1 MNNKYLFFICFFV
14 YSANINASEW
24 QKLNEYIDGA
34 TKFNANESKERF
46 QQLAEQ
52 KNTDRNIS
60 FDEQKELIT
69 LNSKIKNQMALF
81 IGQIE
86 STVVA
91 QFRDAIQ
98 NKQLSTVEKH
108 LNTNLTFSKVSEIQ
122 SVFLNTINGIKYGE
136 SSQFTIKNASSSQFI
151 KDFNSYLQNF
161 KKIDYVDF
169 RIVNIINGNNNSA
182 DKIQAVGKI
191 DIRGLNKNNKGR
203 ADKIETNLTFDVKG
217 DVAKIREFAIVT
229 ALTSH
234 IERSPAFLNTASN
247 SGFNSGKTYQ
257 RLEALRR
264 GGYGL
269 ATEDFD
275 NDGEL
280 DAFVGNYGNS
290 TLWKSKNGTYSKVSA
305 PEIEKITLAKAAAFA
320 DFDNDGWKDLFIT
333 RFAADKLVGD
343 VLVFKNIKGQFTEV
357 KNAFPSQI
365 LRDYAMPAA
374 IADFN
379 NDGLLDVYVGFPGSK
394 DFSAGASTPTPL
406 GVHGLFINKGK
417 FQFQDKTQNISNYKS
432 SVMPHGAIAS
442 DFDLDGNVDL
452 LLMDDQTNLSPIYK
466 NNGKGQL
473 NLNNSQMQ
481 IANHAYGMGIATG
494 DFNQDGLPDYVISN
508 ATFSAQN
515 RLEHIYNRRALSDQK
530 AMNDGIRLFMNSG
543 NGRFSEATSVSGLN
557 DPGEAAGGVTVIDY
571 DNDGLQ
577 DIYLVNG
584 LWSGSD
590 RNSTIDSLFAV
601 GTVNNVV
608 MQDHLQDGMGDSTPR
623 GTRSLYMRALL
634 EAKTRNGKTYSFAGY
649 QRNRL
654 FKNLGNGKFLEV
666 GYLEG
671 VDSMADGYMSAI
683 ADINRDGK
691 ADLVLRNC
699 DPGALDNTF
708 APVEIFQN
716 RHANTSAVWISL
728 KGKKSNSLGVGA
740 KLFATINGKNHYR
753 EMIANNSAMQG
764 EIASHFGLGTAR
776 KIDKL
781 VVKWPSG
788 ITNTYTDLASGRHTL
803 EEQAESIATN

>member
-1 MNNKYLFFICFFV
+1 MNNKYLFFICFFI
-14 YSANINASEW
+14 YTANVNASEW

-34 TKFNANESKERF
+34 TKFNEKESNERMK
-46 QQLAEQ
+46 QLAEN
-52 KNTDRNIS
+52 KNSDRFGTFEDQQEFAI
-60 FDEQKELIT
+60 
-69 LNSKIKNQMALF
+69 LNTKIKYQRELF
-81 IGQIE
+81 IGKIE
-86 STVVA
+86 STVIA

-98 NKQLSTVEKH
+98 NKKMDTISKH
-108 LNTNLTFSKVSEIQ
+108 LNKGLSSSNVSEIKAL
-122 SVFLNTINGIKYGE
+122 FLNTVDGIKYGE
-136 SSQFTIKNASSSQFI
+136 GSQFTIKNSTSSQFI

-161 KKIDYVDF
+161 EKIDYVDF
-169 RIVNIINGNNNSA
+169 RLVNVLNGNNTSENSLQT
-182 DKIQAVGKI
+182 IGKI
-191 DIRGLNKNNKGR
+191 DIRGLNKNNKAR
-203 ADKIETNLTFDVKG
+203 ADKIETQLTFDIVG
-217 DVAKIREFAIVT
+217 EVAKIREFAITT
-229 ALTSH
+229 AQTSQLD
-234 IERSPAFLNTASN
+234 RNPAFVNTAAN
-247 SGFNSGKTYQ
+247 SGFNAGKTYQ

-290 TLWKSKNGTYSKVSA
+290 TLWKSKNGTYSQISA

-333 RFAADKLVGD
+333 RFSADKLVGD
-343 VLVFKNIKGQFTEV
+343 VLVFKNIKGKFTEV
-357 KNAFPSQI
+357 KNAFPSKI

-374 IADFN
+374 IADYN
-379 NDGLLDVYVGFPGSK
+379 NDGLLDVYVGFPGSR
-394 DFSAGASTPTPL
+394 DFSASASGPSPL

-417 FQFQDKTQNISNYKS
+417 FQFEDKTRNISNYNS
-432 SVMPHGAIAS
+432 PVMPHGALAS
-442 DFDLDGNVDL
+442 DFDLDGNIDL
-452 LLMDDQTNLSPIYK
+452 ILMDDQSNLSPIYK
-466 NNGKGQL
+466 NNGKGSL
-473 NLNNSQMQ
+473 VLNNSQMQ

-494 DFNQDGLPDYVISN
+494 DFNQDGLPDYVLSN
-508 ATFSAQN
+508 ASFSSQN
-515 RLEHIYNRRALSDQK
+515 RIVNLNNRRAIINQK
-530 AMNDGIRLFMNSG
+530 AMNEGIRLFMNSG
-543 NGRFSEATSVSGLN
+543 NGRFSEATSVAGLN

-590 RNSTIDSLFAV
+590 RNSTIDSLFAI
-601 GTVNNVV
+601 GTASNVV
-608 MQDHLQDGMGDSTPR
+608 IQDHLQDGLGDSNPR

-634 EAKTRNGKTYSFAGY
+634 EAKTKNGKTYSFAGY

-671 VDSMADGYMSAI
+671 VDSMADGYMSTI

-699 DPGALDNTF
+699 DPGALDNQF

-716 RHANTSAVWISL
+716 KHPNTSAVWIVL

-764 EIASHFGLGTAR
+764 EIVSHFGLGTAN

-788 ITNTYTDLASGRHTL
+788 ITNTYNNLASGRHTL